1 MAGNGKHN
9 KQNNNNGN
17 GNHSN
22 GNHDGKKNFSNQFV
36 PFSNETSIDII
47 INNLKFLN
55 LEPTVSD
62 QIIIKDKNGV
72 PVKNKRGENLYFY
85 IISYQI
91 MCNDN
96 ALFYKIKFSQRSNA
110 MLPTS
115 KNAYVYDVQLYINN
129 ANKDNKDDIK
139 KKLFFNKPEIT
150 INDLVLTYSDFT
162 IYDSDDTYG
171 IISFNIKN
179 ENGKKA
185 YDEVGKLISKIMSL
199 MINEKSNT
207 YCDKSALIS
216 IDESKAT
223 PTSIEKKEAFP
234 VLSKNGKSCINIKS
248 SSAKLSSEIVKIAEV
263 KSAEVK
269 SAEVKAVEEVKV
281 SEVKV
286 AEEVKAATDVSKNS
300 PESIDLVVQ
309 FGTLQNIKE
318 EYSNKTKELEK
329 AEDILLNISYKR
341 NQFEIEMKKKLEEGL
356 KELENTELNA
366 KNTIKT
372 VKLEQEKY
380 KLEIK
385 NLTEK
390 LTIALNSTSWI
401 TKSSNWCDDN

>member
-1 MAGNGKHN
+1 MAGKHN

-17 GNHSN
+17 GNH
-22 GNHDGKKNFSNQFV
+22 GNHGNNDGKTKFSNQFV

-139 KKLFFNKPEIT
+139 KKLFSNKPEIT

-199 MINEKSNT
+199 MVNEKSDT

-216 IDESKAT
+216 IDESKAI

-248 SSAKLSSEIVKIAEV
+248 SSAKLASEIVK
-263 KSAEVK
+263 SAE
-269 SAEVKAVEEVKV
+269 EVKAVEVKVAEVKAA
-281 SEVKV
+281 EVKV
-286 AEEVKAATDVSKNS
+286 AEVAVLADVDEVTKHS

-309 FGTLQNIKE
+309 FETLQNIKKK
-318 EYSNKTKELEK
+318 YSNETEELKK

-372 VKLEQEKY
+372 VKLDQEKY